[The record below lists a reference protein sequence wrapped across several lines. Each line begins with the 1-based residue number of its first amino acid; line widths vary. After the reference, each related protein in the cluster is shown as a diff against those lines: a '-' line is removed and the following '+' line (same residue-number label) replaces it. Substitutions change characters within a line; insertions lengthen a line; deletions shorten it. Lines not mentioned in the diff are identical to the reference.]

1 METYNAIIQSISVVG
16 FPIVVSLIMM
26 YVVYTQNKNHKE
38 EMNEIRKSIENNT
51 IAVNHLI
58 DIIQNKG

>member
-1 METYNAIIQSISVVG
+1 MDTYNNIIQSISIVG

-26 YVVYTQNKNHKE
+26 YVVYSQNKTHKE

-51 IAVNHLI
+51 LAITHLV
-58 DIIQNKG
+58 DILTSK

>member
-38 EMNEIRKSIENNT
+38 EMGELRKSIENNT
-51 IAVNHLI
+51 IAVNHLV
-58 DIIQNKG
+58 DMIQK

>member
-1 METYNAIIQSISVVG
+1 METYNTIIQSISVVG

-38 EMNEIRKSIENNT
+38 EMGELRKSIENNT
-51 IAVNHLI
+51 IAVNHLA
-58 DIIQNKG
+58 DIIQK